1 MSLSDVVNTAE
12 DLNNIEGARQSDNTI
27 WSSRLSVI
35 ARKKIIKKKTEKLG
49 FQFLP
54 IQRASRVEWRAVGL
68 RPPLAPPACSRLQP
82 AVGAIG
88 RRWWAIWWWR
98 RRIETEVG
106 MCFSCIRPFWFTR
119 SIRFLVSHSN
129 PAKSQPFNTQ
139 QRRSSTARTKGLPGL
154 WPIWERLKL

>member
-35 ARKKIIKKKTEKLG
+35 ARKKIIKKKRRSWG
-49 FQFLP
+49 FSFYRFREPRESSGEQSACARRSRRLP
-54 IQRASRVEWRAVGL
+54 ARASSPPSAPSAAV
-68 RPPLAPPACSRLQP
+68 
-82 AVGAIG
+82 V
-88 RRWWAIWWWR
+88 WAIWWWR

-119 SIRFLVSHSN
+119 SIRFLVSLSN

-154 WPIWERLKL
+154 WPIWGRLKL

>member
-88 RRWWAIWWWR
+88 RRCVGDLVVETKNRDGGRDVLFLYSAFLVHSVYSVSRFPFKPRQVTAIQHST
-98 RRIETEVG
+98 ETEQYG
-106 MCFSCIRPFWFTR
+106 SDEG
-119 SIRFLVSHSN
+119 
-129 PAKSQPFNTQ
+129 
-139 QRRSSTARTKGLPGL
+139 SS
-154 WPIWERLKL
+154 WPLAYLG